1 MFEQDYVMRL
11 IKEMVRAILKLLFN
25 IDTESPTV
33 ELLENKEEQET
44 LENLLDM
51 VDAGEINEAENRLYD
66 LTSNTDVNSLEI
78 ALLFYSYLNDKTD
91 DFLEAN
97 DFSRD
102 EIKLGLENVV
112 EGQLIKAKLD
122 MVLGN
127 DITSPVA
134 INEFEKAGFTSVFD
148 TEKIDYWQER
158 MVYTLT
164 EKDLTYRYSEAYD
177 GYFVSLDAETKKLFD
192 SMPTTKLLLD
202 FDFTSLWCEN
212 KGYNV
217 IGFDYNA
224 FSGFYIDTLT
234 VKSAPTTLYVKDSAF
249 DDATVKTLKH
259 SAGISWDGL
268 TDIGWEV
275 VVL

>member
-91 DFLEAN
+91 DFLEVN

-102 EIKLGLENVV
+102 EIKLGLENV
-112 EGQLIKAKLD
+112 A
-122 MVLGN
+122 
-127 DITSPVA
+127 
-134 INEFEKAGFTSVFD
+134 
-148 TEKIDYWQER
+148 
-158 MVYTLT
+158 
-164 EKDLTYRYSEAYD
+164 
-177 GYFVSLDAETKKLFD
+177 D
-192 SMPTTKLLLD
+192 S
-202 FDFTSLWCEN
+202 F
-212 KGYNV
+212 
-217 IGFDYNA
+217 
-224 FSGFYIDTLT
+224 
-234 VKSAPTTLYVKDSAF
+234 
-249 DDATVKTLKH
+249 
-259 SAGISWDGL
+259 GISS
-268 TDIGWEV
+268 IAKMF
-275 VVL
+275 

>member
-91 DFLEAN
+91 DFLEVN

-102 EIKLGLENVV
+102 EIKLGLENVADNF
-112 EGQLIKAKLD
+112 GLSS
-122 MVLGN
+122 
-127 DITSPVA
+127 ITKM
-134 INEFEKAGFTSVFD
+134 F
-148 TEKIDYWQER
+148 
-158 MVYTLT
+158 LT
-164 EKDLTYRYSEAYD
+164 E
-177 GYFVSLDAETKKLFD
+177 F
-192 SMPTTKLLLD
+192 
-202 FDFTSLWCEN
+202 
-212 KGYNV
+212 
-217 IGFDYNA
+217 
-224 FSGFYIDTLT
+224 
-234 VKSAPTTLYVKDSAF
+234 
-249 DDATVKTLKH
+249 
-259 SAGISWDGL
+259 
-268 TDIGWEV
+268 
-275 VVL
+275 